1 VQRPKKTNEK
11 KRRKA
16 EAEAEAEAGAGAGVV
31 RVWRKKL
38 LPV

>member
-38 LPV
+38 LPE